1 MNPKEL
7 EKLIDELDRKIADKI
22 GVVKRLE
29 DSLAA
34 NAEQFEKLAND
45 LTEANKNDV
54 TKKLLDSFDK
64 MSNSKNELFND
75 LTQLEKELSNKISSV
90 TDATKKT
97 QMENVI
103 KSLSD
108 VNKTIINKITS
119 NLDATRKALE
129 KDTSGNIN
137 IQNIRN
143 NQQQQTAISGGNMR
157 VDVNESKEELTT
169 AQNKLKDINKDGID
183 ELFKSMLK
191 GDNAIGG
198 SVLLVGLLW
207 NFKKVLKN
215 LGIDTSSILSAT
227 GTALTA
233 PFGELLGTIKNVT
246 KIIEG
251 YVLQIKAIV
260 NVVTGLGKSLIAVP
274 LRIMDYASEE
284 GHKIKKENVELFN
297 QLERMQ
303 ESFRQTS
310 TIGRNVVA
318 MNQQLRGRR
327 VSYLDPNNPAAR
339 LYGAQGDQLIA
350 RQMEESANILKS
362 MGPRAELMAKAVTKN
377 VTAADSS
384 IANYYYKAK
393 KLMNLSEDDMGKLT
407 NMAISLGKS
416 FPEVFDEISTSTANV
431 AKRFS
436 LDFKMMS
443 TDVLTLRKDIVNF
456 GHKSADELALV
467 AGHIRQ
473 MGISMS
479 DAMAVFNK
487 FQTFEDAAT
496 TAAQLSQ
503 TFGMVVDSMELLKAQ
518 SPDEILQQYKDAFI
532 ASGKSFET
540 MDRFSKSLI
549 LQQTGL
555 SDQAAQA
562 LFSAENAGKTYE
574 EIMSEIEAKDP
585 TKQQAKNM
593 QEMRD
598 AIVELKDTLTQDFK
612 SFFEAMQE
620 GFTKKLFAN
629 PTIRK
634 SMEKMA
640 LAMDNIFLKFTRMD
654 LKRFEPL
661 IARMTAWI
669 DKLSTFLTSREFL
682 TQLENVAYAIGDIV
696 DGFTG
701 GGQEKMQKGLTSLLE
716 NIKPIYSFLAGIG
729 AEIIKN
735 TAVALLES
743 APTIISTINGLLD
756 DISNG
761 FDALF
766 SDNADAN
773 KNSSLRKFLGNMFNE
788 ETKERILNSLTDLTK
803 KVFGDQ
809 EGDKKG
815 LIGRIKDLY
824 VKLFDGE
831 EGLAKKITNAF
842 RDGFTSII
850 KDPAVLKAIS
860 EMGSITLSGILT
872 NLPIDDIMNR
882 FVGAATNAAGNQV
895 TNAGSS
901 LLNAVSFGYLGK
913 SAEERAQEADV
924 AKKNTNA
931 VTPTQTTAPTINP
944 IQPTPVITEQNK
956 TDIATT
962 VANSLIGAENTEKL
976 KKILSEAMLSA
987 LTTYN
992 TTAPNSQ
999 AAINLNIDGRKI
1011 GEAIINAGFTSLLVD
1026 PNITKNTPSLNP
1038 SALNYS
1044 NAQIPAN
1051 KFA

>member
-1 MNPKEL
+1 MDPKEMEKLIADLDSKLQAKIDIVNNLQKSLSTNASEFDRLAKEL
-7 EKLIDELDRKIADKI
+7 EDNNKAVNFPKLEQAFEEMEKS
-22 GVVKRLE
+22 KRTLE
-29 DSLAA
+29 ENL
-34 NAEQFEKLAND
+34 
-45 LTEANKNDV
+45 
-54 TKKLLDSFDK
+54 
-64 MSNSKNELFND
+64 NELEKDFSD
-75 LTQLEKELSNKISSV
+75 RIKGLTFSENQQKQFTIALDKLKKANTSV
-90 TDATKKT
+90 IT
-97 QMENVI
+97 
-103 KSLSD
+103 S
-108 VNKTIINKITS
+108 ITS
-119 NLDATRKALE
+119 NLDKTRTAITKNAAG
-129 KDTSGNIN
+129 DIN
-137 IQNIRN
+137 IQEIKSVGQGN
-143 NQQQQTAISGGNMR
+143 NAFMQGEIGG
-157 VDVNESKEELTT
+157 
-169 AQNKLKDINKDGID
+169 AQGKLKGVQDEIKGVSKDAID
-183 ELFKSMLK
+183 EMFKSLLQ
-191 GDNAIGG
+191 GENALGG
-198 SVLLVGLLW
+198 SVLMIGLLW

-215 LGIDTSSILSAT
+215 LGVDTSSLTSAV
-227 GTALTA
+227 GTAVTA
-233 PFGELLGTIKNVT
+233 PFGEILSILKNIPDIIKGYAMQLKAVINTI
-246 KIIEG
+246 
-251 YVLQIKAIV
+251 
-260 NVVTGLGKSLIAVP
+260 TGLSKALIAVP

-297 QLERMQ
+297 QLEKLQ
-303 ESFRQTS
+303 DSFRQTS
-310 TIGRNVVA
+310 TIGRNVAA

-327 VSYLDPNNPAAR
+327 VAYLDPNNPAAR

-350 RQMEESANILKS
+350 RQMEESANIIKS

-393 KLMNLSEDDMGKLT
+393 KLMNLSEDDMGKLS

-443 TDVLTLRKDIVNF
+443 SDVLTLRKDIVNF
-456 GHKSADELALV
+456 GNKSADELAMV

-593 QEMRD
+593 EEMRD

-634 SMEKMA
+634 SMERMA
-640 LAMDNIFLKFTRMD
+640 IAMDNIFLKFTRMD

-661 IARMTAWI
+661 IQRMTSWI
-669 DKLSTFLTSREFL
+669 DKLTDFLTSREFL
-682 TQLENVAYAIGDIV
+682 TQLENVAYAFGDIL

-701 GGQEKMQKGLTSLLE
+701 GGQEKMQKGLNALME
-716 NIKPIYSFLAGIG
+716 NIKPIFSFLAGIG

-735 TAVALLES
+735 TAVALLEA

-756 DISNG
+756 DMASG

-766 SDNADAN
+766 SDNSEAT

-831 EGLAKKITNAF
+831 DGLTKKITNAF
-842 RDGFTSII
+842 KDGFTSII

-860 EMGSITLSGILT
+860 EMGSIAISGIIT
-872 NLPIDDIMNR
+872 NLPIDDIMNK
-882 FVGAATNAAGNQV
+882 FLGAATNAAGNKAL
-895 TNAGSS
+895 NAGSS
-901 LLNAVSFGYLGK
+901 LINTVTFGYAGT
-913 SAEERAQEADV
+913 SAADREAA
-924 AKKNTNA
+924 AKENQAKTVTTSPT
-931 VTPTQTTAPTINP
+931 VTPAAISP
-944 IQPTPVITEQNK
+944 IQPQPVITDQVK
-956 TDIATT
+956 TDITT
-962 VANSLIGAENTEKL
+962 TLTNNLLDQTNIDRL
-976 KKILSEAMLSA
+976 KQVLSDAMLSA
-987 LTTYN
+987 LTVYN
-992 TTAPNSQ
+992 TNSANTQ
-999 AAINLNIDGRKI
+999 ASVNLNIDGKKI
-1011 GEAIINAGFTSLLVD
+1011 GEALLNAGFTSLLVD
-1026 PNITKNTPSLNP
+1026 PNITKNNPTLNP
-1038 SALNYS
+1038 SALVYP
-1044 NAQIPAN
+1044 NAQTPAGR
-1051 KFA
+1051 FVP

>member
-1 MNPKEL
+1 
-7 EKLIDELDRKIADKI
+7 
-22 GVVKRLE
+22 
-29 DSLAA
+29 
-34 NAEQFEKLAND
+34 
-45 LTEANKNDV
+45 
-54 TKKLLDSFDK
+54 
-64 MSNSKNELFND
+64 
-75 LTQLEKELSNKISSV
+75 
-90 TDATKKT
+90 
-97 QMENVI
+97 
-103 KSLSD
+103 
-108 VNKTIINKITS
+108 
-119 NLDATRKALE
+119 
-129 KDTSGNIN
+129 
-137 IQNIRN
+137 
-143 NQQQQTAISGGNMR
+143 
-157 VDVNESKEELTT
+157 
-169 AQNKLKDINKDGID
+169 
-183 ELFKSMLK
+183 
-191 GDNAIGG
+191 
-198 SVLLVGLLW
+198 
-207 NFKKVLKN
+207 
-215 LGIDTSSILSAT
+215 
-227 GTALTA
+227 
-233 PFGELLGTIKNVT
+233 
-246 KIIEG
+246 
-251 YVLQIKAIV
+251 
-260 NVVTGLGKSLIAVP
+260 VP

-297 QLERMQ
+297 QLEKLQ
-303 ESFRQTS
+303 DSFRQTS
-310 TIGRNVVA
+310 TIGRNVAA

-327 VSYLDPNNPAAR
+327 VAYLDPNNPAAR

-350 RQMEESANILKS
+350 RQMEESANIIKS

-393 KLMNLSEDDMGKLT
+393 KLMNLSEDDMGKLS

-443 TDVLTLRKDIVNF
+443 SDVLTLRKDIVNF
-456 GHKSADELALV
+456 GHKSADELAMV

-593 QEMRD
+593 EEMRD

-634 SMEKMA
+634 SMERMA
-640 LAMDNIFLKFTRMD
+640 IAMDNIFLKFTRMD

-661 IARMTAWI
+661 IQRMTSWI
-669 DKLSTFLTSREFL
+669 DKLTDFLTSREFL
-682 TQLENVAYAIGDIV
+682 TQLENVAYAFGDII

-701 GGQEKMQKGLTSLLE
+701 GGQEKMQKGLNTLME
-716 NIKPIYSFLAGIG
+716 NIKPIFSFLAGIG

-735 TAVALLES
+735 TAVALLET

-756 DISNG
+756 DMSSG

-766 SDNADAN
+766 SDNSEAT

-788 ETKERILNSLTDLTK
+788 ETKERILKSLTDLTK

-831 EGLAKKITNAF
+831 DGLTKKITNAF
-842 RDGFTSII
+842 KEGFTNII

-860 EMGSITLSGILT
+860 EMGSITISGIIN

-882 FVGAATNAAGNQV
+882 FLGAATNAAGNQAL
-895 TNAGSS
+895 NAGSS
-901 LLNAVSFGYLGK
+901 FLNTVTFGKLGT
-913 SAEERAQEADV
+913 SAADREEA
-924 AKKNTNA
+924 AKEKQNQAKAATTTST
-931 VTPTQTTAPTINP
+931 VTPTAIAP
-944 IQPTPVITEQNK
+944 IQPQPVITDQVKN
-956 TDIATT
+956 DITT
-962 VANSLIGAENTEKL
+962 TLTNNLLDQTNIERL
-976 KKILSEAMLSA
+976 KQVLSDAMLSA
-987 LTTYN
+987 LTVYN
-992 TTAPNSQ
+992 TNSANTQ
-999 AAINLNIDGRKI
+999 ASVNLNIDGKKI
-1011 GEAIINAGFTSLLVD
+1011 GEALLNAGFTSLLVD
-1026 PNITKNTPSLNP
+1026 PNITKNNPTLNP
-1038 SALNYS
+1038 SALLYP
-1044 NAQIPAN
+1044 NAQNPAGR
-1051 KFA
+1051 FPL